1 MVRTFFLLMHN
12 NMIMAASSGLGADI
26 LAANSIL
33 LQILSLISYAFDG
46 IANTSSVFA
55 GRARGL
61 KDNNMMKDVWK
72 KNLQWGMGFVFY

>member
-1 MVRTFFLLMHN
+1 MHN

-26 LAANSIL
+26 LAVNSIL
-33 LQILSLISYAFDG
+33 LQILSLLSYAFDG

-61 KDNNMMKDVWK
+61 KDNNLMIQVWK
-72 KNLQWGMGFVFY
+72 KNLQWGIILVFLLYIF